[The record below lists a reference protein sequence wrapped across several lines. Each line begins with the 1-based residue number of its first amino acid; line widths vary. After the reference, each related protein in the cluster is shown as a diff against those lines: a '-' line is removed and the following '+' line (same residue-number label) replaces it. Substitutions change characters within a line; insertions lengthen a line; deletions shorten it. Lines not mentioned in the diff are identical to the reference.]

1 MEYEIKGVI
10 NQTLAVS
17 LEKGETF
24 WAGKGTIVSYDET
37 LDWGIRALGGVGRTV
52 SRMISGESIVLTHV
66 TAREKGRIHFAAHE
80 PGRIISW
87 NLEEAGEIV
96 AMRGAF
102 LGASGDIDI
111 RATRARRV
119 GAMFFGGGG
128 IILQMISGRGLV
140 FLSVKGDLVDRR
152 LEPGETLLV
161 STGNLSAFSKSCDYR
176 IRGVGGCL
184 KMLLGGEGLFMTE
197 LTGPG
202 RVLVQ
207 TLKRG
212 QGSRREHA

>member
-17 LEKGETF
+17 LEKGEGI
-24 WAGKGTIVSYDET
+24 WAGKGNIVSYDET
-37 LDWGIRALGGVGRTV
+37 LDWSVQTLGGVGRTV
-52 SRMISGESIVLTHV
+52 SRVLSGESIALTRV
-66 TAREKGRIHFAAHE
+66 TAREKGRVHFAAHE
-80 PGRIISW
+80 PGRIVSW

-96 AMRGAF
+96 ALRGAF
-102 LGASGDIDI
+102 LGAHGDIDI

-119 GAMFFGGGG
+119 GAMVFGGGG
-128 IILQMISGRGLV
+128 LILQMISGRGLV
-140 FLSVKGDLVDRR
+140 FLSVRGDLVDRR
-152 LEPGETLLV
+152 LEAGETLLV
-161 STGNLSAFSKSCDYR
+161 STGNLAAFSKSCDYK

-184 KMLLGGEGLFMTE
+184 KMRLGGEGIFMTE

-212 QGSRREHA
+212 QGRRNQAV